1 MSNRQ
6 TLKSI
11 RKALEPHISS
21 NSFDSQVLSAL
32 IDELSGR
39 SPQGTADTLEQRL
52 HARTGYT
59 FPQSKEIG
67 ELFSSVKEG
76 VEHVATLRADRTF
89 NQ

>member
-6 TLKSI
+6 TLKTI
-11 RKALEPHISS
+11 RKALEPHIST
-21 NSFDSQVLSAL
+21 NSFDSQVLGAL

-39 SPQGTADTLEQRL
+39 APQGAANALEQKL

-67 ELFSSVKEG
+67 ELFSSAKED
-76 VEHVATLRADRTF
+76 VEHVARPRADRTF